1 MEYKLL
7 SKLFYSD
14 KKLFEETYEKRLN
27 SESTYRF
34 NFKIKGYNSFVV
46 INNDILKRINKILI
60 LDKHLLRCTQSVP
73 QIALNEYRK
82 KCLIDEIKMTN
93 DIEGVQ
99 STRREINEILN
110 DVSEKSEKKRLYG
123 IVKKYDMLMDQS
135 DINLK
140 TCEDLRKLYDEFT
153 LRDVINEKPE
163 NKPDGMI
170 FRKEPVYICDNKQKI
185 IHRGLNPEEDIIYTM
200 SNCLDMLNDDK
211 YSFLIRI
218 AVFHYMFGYIHP
230 FYDGNGRTSRFISS
244 YLLSKNLEYLVSYR
258 ISYTIRG
265 NIKKYYKSFD
275 IVNDEKNRGDIT
287 SFVITFFDFI
297 IESMLDLC
305 TSLIERREKLDY
317 YADIS
322 NITINGDANL
332 KSIMFILIQNELFGE
347 DGISIYTLAE
357 ASELSETTVRK
368 LIKKLEVKE
377 LLIKSKLGNKNLY
390 NADLEKLI
398 KLYEEIENDK

>member
-7 SKLFYSD
+7 PNLFYSNKD
-14 KKLFEETYEKRLN
+14 LFEKTYEKRLN
-27 SESTYRF
+27 SESTYKF
-34 NFKIKGYNSFVV
+34 NFKIKGYNGFVV
-46 INNDILKRINKILI
+46 INDDILKRINKILR
-60 LDKHLLRCTQSVP
+60 LDKHLLICTQSVP

-99 STRREINEILN
+99 STRREINEILS

-123 IVKKYDMLMDQS
+123 IVKKYEMLMDQS

-153 LRDVINEKPE
+153 LKDVINEKPE

-170 FRKEPVYICDNKQKI
+170 FRKERVYIYDNKQKI
-185 IHRGLNPEEDIIYTM
+185 IHRGLYPEEDIINTM
-200 SNCLDMLNDDK
+200 SNCLDMLNDNK
-211 YSFLIRI
+211 YNFLIRI

-244 YLLSKNLEYLVSYR
+244 YLLCKNLEYLVSYR
-258 ISYTIRG
+258 ISYTIRE
-265 NIKKYYKSFD
+265 NIKKYYKSFN

-297 IESMLDLC
+297 IESMVDLC
-305 TSLIERREKLDY
+305 KSLIERREKLDY
-317 YADIS
+317 YGSIS
-322 NITINGDANL
+322 DTILNENEHIN
-332 KSIMFILIQNELFGE
+332 SIMFILIQNELFGE

-368 LIKKLEVKE
+368 LIKKLEEKE
-377 LLIKSKLGNKNLY
+377 LLIKSRLSNKNLY

-398 KLYEEIENDK
+398 QLYEETKDDK